1 MDRAGCAAGG
11 SSRLALVVMMA
22 VSVGCGA
29 ACGGLRA
36 SERATAANDVQGT
49 WQGQILVPDAPV
61 IVTLRLGQAQSGTL
75 DVRHRPLKD
84 APLRLVTRPD
94 SPQFLAV
101 CEQEGSRVSFQG
113 VREGNRIHGT
123 FREEGRSYEFW
134 LTRTGS

>member
-1 MDRAGCAAGG
+1 MNPRRALIGL
-11 SSRLALVVMMA
+11 LAVA
-22 VSVGCGA
+22 VGCGA
-29 ACGGLRA
+29 GCGGLRA
-36 SERATAANDVQGT
+36 SERVTTGSALEGV

-61 IVTLRLGQAQSGTL
+61 IVTLRLGEAQSGTL

-101 CEQEGSRVSFQG
+101 CEQAGARVSFQG
-113 VREGNRIHGT
+113 VRDGDRIHGT